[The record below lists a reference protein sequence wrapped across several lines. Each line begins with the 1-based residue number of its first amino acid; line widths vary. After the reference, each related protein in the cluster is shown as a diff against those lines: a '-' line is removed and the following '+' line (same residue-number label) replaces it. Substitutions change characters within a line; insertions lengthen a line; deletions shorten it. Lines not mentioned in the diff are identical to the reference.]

1 MLTSEADGEISERER
16 LRALLAQAL
25 AEAHTRGASRITEL
39 HMTLWDPTPAS
50 AARLRETLQE
60 LSQNTLAAQAQ
71 VIITIAPSRFICWN
85 CCGLRFES
93 DDPDAPCPNCGHQ
106 GWLIPDE
113 VTFALDHITCE

>member
-1 MLTSEADGEISERER
+1 MLTSEADGGISERER

-50 AARLRETLQE
+50 AARLRETLQD

-93 DDPDAPCPNCGHQ
+93 NDPDAPCPNCGHK
-106 GWLIPDE
+106 GWLIPEE
-113 VTFALDHITCE
+113 VTFALDHITYE